1 MDHPG
6 KRSYE
11 RVSFSVD
18 LEVLN
23 LSTGQ
28 TCRGRSIDLSRGG
41 MAFFA
46 ERFIAKGTRIRIRF
60 WIKDN
65 GRPVVIQVAASV
77 QRAQT
82 ESDGGIM
89 GAEFDAPLDP
99 QSHPLPCEIVDGRS

>member
-1 MDHPG
+1 MDHPE
-6 KRSYE
+6 RRLYE

-18 LEVLN
+18 LEVVN

-28 TCRGRSIDLSRGG
+28 TCRGRSIDLSRGS

-65 GRPVVIQVAASV
+65 GSPVVIQVAATV

-82 ESDGGIM
+82 EGDGSIM

-99 QSHPLPCEIVDGRS
+99 KSQPLPCEIVDGRS